1 MNKCEGEG
9 RKGRKPK
16 GGKMVI
22 IPSTK
27 NGVSVQKSYV
37 ILHFKC
43 AMMDL
48 DAYEIELYRSIKNS
62 NHYNPIVDPEIIYTS
77 YNEIPSYSIYDNDE
91 KDIIPSLS
99 SENDKV
105 DESIS
110 KCKIHQ
116 LKKNYHYI
124 NCE

>member
-1 MNKCEGEG
+1 MNKCKGEG
-9 RKGRKPK
+9 RKARKPK

-27 NGVSVQKSYV
+27 NDVSVQKSYV
-37 ILHFKC
+37 ILYLKC

-62 NHYNPIVDPEIIYTS
+62 NHYNPIVDPETIYTS
-77 YNEIPSYSIYDNDE
+77 YNEIPSYSIYDDDE

-99 SENDKV
+99 SENGKV
-105 DESIS
+105 DEPIS
-110 KCKIHQ
+110 NCKIHH
-116 LKKNYHYI
+116 KKKLSL
-124 NCE
+124 